1 MSPQVPGGPGPVEGE
16 KPGTFVEVNDFPTG
30 TFVEDVP
37 DEDENDKPDGEV
49 FSSVEPD
56 PETKQFKPTP
66 NEPLLIIVRPGETPE
81 QPTDGSRTPQDVV
94 NEDPNAE
101 LVAELPEE
109 DGKVPK
115 VYKVTPKDDSPIKV
129 DDPRDVLEQSK
140 PDDKDDFPINKYGP
154 VRVVVVDN
162 TPESKP
168 VVFCEK
174 LTTGTPTEPPTPPT
188 GTPTGPP
195 TGLTTGTSVPTTQP
209 TETGCPQEMSPQVPG
224 GPGPIEGEKPGTFV
238 EVNDFPT
245 GTFVEDVPDEDE
257 NDKPDGEVFSSVEP
271 DPETKQF
278 KPTPNEPLLIIVRP
292 GETPEQPTDGSRTP
306 QDVVNEDPN
315 AELVAELP
323 EEDGKVYKVTP
334 KDDSPIKVDDP
345 RDVLE
350 QSKVRFWL

>member
-1 MSPQVPGGPGPVEGE
+1 MDMLNEDPNAELVAELPEEDGKVPKVYKVTPKDDSPIKVDDPRDVLEQSKPDNKDDFPINKYGPVRVVVVDNTPEPKPVVFCEKLTTGTTVTPVEQTTGPVEQTTGTPSGPPTGTPSGPPTGTPTGPPTPPTGTPTGLTTGPSVPTTQPTETGCPQEMSPQVPGGPGPIEGE

-162 TPESKP
+162 TPEPKP

-174 LTTGTPTEPPTPPT
+174 LTTG
-188 GTPTGPP
+188 
-195 TGLTTGTSVPTTQP
+195 
-209 TETGCPQEMSPQVPG
+209 
-224 GPGPIEGEKPGTFV
+224 KP
-238 EVNDFPT
+238 
-245 GTFVEDVPDEDE
+245 
-257 NDKPDGEVFSSVEP
+257 
-271 DPETKQF
+271 
-278 KPTPNEPLLIIVRP
+278 R
-292 GETPEQPTDGSRTP
+292 
-306 QDVVNEDPN
+306 
-315 AELVAELP
+315 
-323 EEDGKVYKVTP
+323 
-334 KDDSPIKVDDP
+334 
-345 RDVLE
+345 VL
-350 QSKVRFWL
+350 